1 MSHLFLSK
9 VRMETHGQARTI
21 ASPPSARMALR
32 SESSTYTQLLPAAAD
47 WRPSS
52 VVLAPIS

>member
-1 MSHLFLSK
+1 
-9 VRMETHGQARTI
+9 
-21 ASPPSARMALR
+21 MALR